1 MSRGE
6 MLQEYEDKRRKD
18 GFFTKVY
25 TAVCKAMGEENI
37 NKLESLNGDMKEM
50 IKFTYDLKCFKDA
63 LDIKEFYPEKKPLEA
78 KAKKDYGNKAYQ
90 AGKDLDALYLY
101 SQAIVT
107 TPVGADGKSRDL
119 AILLAN
125 RSAVLFSLKAFP
137 LALDDIQL
145 AFEMGYPD
153 DLAYKLY
160 DRKAKCML
168 PFKRMKEAEAAY
180 KLALEYLDKAKK
192 LDKDKKLKLQKEILQ
207 ALNFFKNAPA
217 SLKNE
222 KELELHPKPELPD
235 IPNKNP
241 LYPVMS
247 DAVTF
252 KYEEARG
259 RFAVASR
266 DIVVG
271 DVLTVEKAIVSHML
285 PEYMG
290 RNCTHCF
297 KSMKA
302 PLPCPTCTKVM
313 FCSMK
318 CRTAALSTYHKYECK
333 LVDLFLSSGMSI
345 ICFLALRS
353 VTQKPLQWF
362 RDNREM
368 FELSK
373 HDKTSGETKEQ
384 TEAYESGDYRNYFNL
399 VNHHDERKTNDMF
412 HRAMFSVFLLRCLQ
426 TQGYFPESP
435 QDSMSEDEAL
445 IGTVLCHFLEV
456 LQFNAHEVAQFEMVT
471 KTSQEG
477 AKSAFI
483 GAAVY
488 PTLALFN
495 HSCDPSIVRYYVE
508 DYVVVQAIKNI
519 FKGEEICE
527 NYGPI
532 FFHSAKDDR
541 QSRLEKQYWFK
552 CACIACQENW
562 PLMHEMTQDVLNFRC
577 GECGGS
583 APFHTSSN
591 MPQLRCGCG
600 TPINLFMGLKG
611 LTEMDEMMEAAHNEL
626 EANNLEKAQDMYT
639 SNMMKLD
646 KVLAPPYPDY
656 YKIQQQ
662 IWKCIWM
669 RHGNRIVT
677 GHARKPVVP
686 GDDEYDTVD

>member
-1 MSRGE
+1 MGSSTQDIRYIMSQDE
-6 MLQEYEDKRRKD
+6 MFQEYEEKRRKD
-18 GFFTKVY
+18 GFFPQLYK
-25 TAVCKAMGEENI
+25 AVCHAMGDENI
-37 NKLESLNGDMKEM
+37 DKLETMRDDMGEM
-50 IKFTYDLKCFKDA
+50 IKFTYELKAFKDA
-63 LDIKEFYPEKKPLEA
+63 LEIKEFFPEKNLYES
-78 KAKKDYGNKAYQ
+78 KAKKDYGNKAYKD
-90 AGKDLDALYLY
+90 GKDLDALYHY
-101 SQAIVT
+101 SQAIIAA
-107 TPVGADGKSRDL
+107 PVGQDGKSREL
-119 AILLAN
+119 SILLAN
-125 RSAVLFSLKAFP
+125 RSAVLFSLKAYGM
-137 LALDDIQL
+137 ALDDINL
-145 AFEMGYPD
+145 AFRLGYPD

-160 DRKAKCML
+160 DRKAKCL
-168 PFKRMKEAEAAY
+168 VAFKQMADAGEAY
-180 KLALEYLDKAKK
+180 KLALKYVDKATK
-192 LDKDKKLKLQKEILQ
+192 LSGDRKTQVQREIMQ
-207 ALNFFKNAPA
+207 ALAFFKNAPA
-217 SLKNE
+217 HLTKNQ
-222 KELELHPKPELPD
+222 PEVSMVHQAEVPE
-235 IPNKNP
+235 IPNKNS

-247 DAVTF
+247 DAITF
-252 KYEEARG
+252 KYEENRG
-259 RFAVASR
+259 RFAIASR

-271 DVLTVEKAIVSHML
+271 EVLTVEKAIVSHML

-318 CRTAALSTYHKYECK
+318 CRTTALSTYHKYECK

-345 ICFLALRS
+345 ICFLALRT

-384 TEAYESGDYRNYFNL
+384 KEVYESSDYRNYFNL
-399 VNHHDERKTNDMF
+399 VSHHDERKTNDMF

-426 TQGYFPESP
+426 SQGYFPDSP
-435 QDSMSEDEAL
+435 QETLTEDEHL
-445 IGTVLCHFLEV
+445 IGNILCHFLEV

-552 CACIACQENW
+552 CQCIACQENW

-611 LTEMDEMMEAAHNEL
+611 LTEMDELMEAAHKEL
-626 EANNLEKAQDMYT
+626 EANNLEKAQEMYT
-639 SNMMKLD
+639 SNLLKLD

-662 IWKCIWM
+662 IWKCI
-669 RHGNRIVT
+669 
-677 GHARKPVVP
+677 
-686 GDDEYDTVD
+686 

>member
-1 MSRGE
+1 
-6 MLQEYEDKRRKD
+6 MLQEAEEKRRAD

-25 TAVCKAMGEENI
+25 KAVCHAMGTENI
-37 NKLESLNGDMKEM
+37 NKLEELNGDMTEM
-50 IKFTYDLKCFKDA
+50 IKFTYELKCFKDA
-63 LDIKEFYPEKKPLEA
+63 LDIKEFYPEKKPLES

-101 SQAIVT
+101 SQAIIT
-107 TPVGADGKSRDL
+107 APVGKDGKSREL
-119 AILLAN
+119 AMILAN
-125 RSAVLFSLKAFP
+125 RSAVLFSLKAFD
-137 LALDDIQL
+137 LALDDIEL
-145 AFEMGYPD
+145 AFQMGYPD

-160 DRKAKCML
+160 DRRAKSLL

-180 KLALEYLDKAKK
+180 KQALQFLDKAKK
-192 LDKDKKLKLQKEILQ
+192 LDKDKKLQVQKDIMQ
-207 ALNFFKNAPA
+207 ALNFFKNAPT
-217 SLKNE
+217 SMKNE
-222 KELELHPKPELPD
+222 PELDVHPKPDVPT
-235 IPNKNP
+235 IPKTNP

-247 DAVTF
+247 DAVNF
-252 KYEEARG
+252 KYEEDRG

-266 DIVVG
+266 DITVGEVV
-271 DVLTVEKAIVSHML
+271 TVEKAVVSHML

-302 PLPCPTCTKVM
+302 PLPCNTCTKVM
-313 FCSMK
+313 FCSVK

-333 LVDLFLSSGMSI
+333 VIDLLLSSGMSI
-345 ICFLALRS
+345 ICFLALRT
-353 VTQKPLQWF
+353 VTQRGLQWF
-362 RDNREM
+362 KDNKEM
-368 FELSK
+368 FDLKK
-373 HDKTSGETKEQ
+373 HDKTSGQSKEQ
-384 TEAYESGDYRNYFNL
+384 KEVYESGDYKNYFNL
-399 VNHHDERKTNDMF
+399 VSHHDERKTNDMF

-426 TQGYFPESP
+426 TQGFFTQPP
-435 QDSMSEDEAL
+435 QELASDDEIL
-445 IGTVLCHFLEV
+445 IGTVLFHFLEV

-532 FFHSAKDDR
+532 FFHSPKDDR

-577 GECGGS
+577 STCGGS

-600 TPINLFMGLKG
+600 TPINLFAGLKG
-611 LTEMDEMMEAAHNEL
+611 LTEMDSLMEAAHNQL
-626 EANNLEKAQDMYT
+626 EDNQLAAAQEAYTNNLL
-639 SNMMKLD
+639 KLD
-646 KVLAPPYPDY
+646 AVLAPPYPDY

-669 RHGNRIVT
+669 RFGNRIVT
-677 GHARKPVVP
+677 GGIRKPVVP
-686 GDDEYDTVD
+686 GDDDYDTVD

>member
-1 MSRGE
+1 
-6 MLQEYEDKRRKD
+6 MLQEWEDKRRAD

-25 TAVCKAMGEENI
+25 KAVCHAMGEENI
-37 NKLESLNGDMKEM
+37 NKLEALEGNMTEM
-50 IKFTYDLKCFKDA
+50 IKFTYELKCFKDA
-63 LDIKEFYPEKKPLEA
+63 LDIKEFYPEKKPLES

-101 SQAIVT
+101 SQAIIT
-107 TPVGADGKSRDL
+107 CPVGADGKSREL

-137 LALDDIQL
+137 LALDDIEL

-153 DLAYKLY
+153 DLAFKLY
-160 DRKAKCML
+160 DRRAKCLL
-168 PFKRMKEAEAAY
+168 PFKRMAEAEAAY
-180 KLALEYLDKAKK
+180 KLALQYLDKAKK
-192 LDKDKKLKLQKEILQ
+192 LPEEKKKKTQKDILQ
-207 ALNFFKNAPA
+207 ALNFFKNAPESMRRDEA
-217 SLKNE
+217 MDIH
-222 KELELHPKPELPD
+222 LEPELPD
-235 IPNKNP
+235 MPHKNP

-252 KYEEARG
+252 KYEDARG
-259 RFAVASR
+259 RFAIASR
-266 DIVVG
+266 DIIVG
-271 DVLTVEKAIVSHML
+271 EVLTVEKAIVSHML

-290 RNCTHCF
+290 KNCSHCF

-302 PLPCPTCTKVM
+302 PLPCNTCTKVM
-313 FCSMK
+313 FCSVK
-318 CRTAALSTYHKYECK
+318 CRKAALSTYHKYECK
-333 LVDLFLSSGMSI
+333 MVDLFLSSGMSI
-345 ICFLALRS
+345 ICFLALRT
-353 VTQKPLQWF
+353 VTQREIQWF
-362 RDNREM
+362 RDNKDM
-368 FELSK
+368 FDLTK

-384 TEAYESGDYRNYFNL
+384 KEVYESGDYKNYFNL
-399 VNHHDERKTNDMF
+399 VNHHSERKTNDMF
-412 HRAMFSVFLLRCLQ
+412 HRAMFSVFMVRCLQ
-426 TQGYFPESP
+426 TQGYFPDP
-435 QDSMSEDEAL
+435 AKDVASEDEIL
-445 IGTVLCHFLEV
+445 IGTILFHFLEV
-456 LQFNAHEVAQFEMVT
+456 LQFNAHEVAQFEMLS

-508 DYVVVQAIKNI
+508 DWVVVQAIKNI

-532 FFHSAKDDR
+532 FFHSPKDDR

-552 CACIACQENW
+552 CACVACKENW

-600 TPINLFMGLKG
+600 TPINLFKGLKE
-611 LTEMDEMMEAAHNEL
+611 LTDMDELGEAAMKEL
-626 EANNLEKAQDMYT
+626 EAFNLEKAQEMYT
-639 SNMMKLD
+639 SNLRKLD
-646 KVLAPPYPDY
+646 AVLAPPYPDY
-656 YKIQQQ
+656 YKIQQH

-669 RHGNRIVT
+669 RNGNRIVT
-677 GHARKPVVP
+677 GGIRKPVVP
-686 GDDEYDTVD
+686 GDDDYDTVD

>member
-6 MLQEYEDKRRKD
+6 MLQEWEDKRRAD

-25 TAVCKAMGEENI
+25 KAVCHAMGEENI
-37 NKLESLNGDMKEM
+37 NKLEALEGNMTEM
-50 IKFTYDLKCFKDA
+50 IKFTFDLKCFKDA
-63 LDIKEFYPEKKPLEA
+63 LDIKEFYPEKKPLES

-101 SQAIVT
+101 SQAIIT
-107 TPVGADGKSRDL
+107 CPVGADGKSREL

-137 LALDDIQL
+137 LALDDIEL

-153 DLAYKLY
+153 DLAFKLY
-160 DRKAKCML
+160 DRRAKCLL
-168 PFKRMKEAEAAY
+168 PFKRMSEAEAAY
-180 KLALEYLDKAKK
+180 KLALQYLDKAKK
-192 LDKDKKLKLQKEILQ
+192 LPEEKKKKTQKDILQ
-207 ALNFFKNAPA
+207 ALNFFKNAPESMRRDEA
-217 SLKNE
+217 MDIH
-222 KELELHPKPELPD
+222 LEPELPD
-235 IPNKNP
+235 MPHKNP

-252 KYEEARG
+252 KYEDARG
-259 RFAVASR
+259 RFAIASR
-266 DIVVG
+266 DIIVG
-271 DVLTVEKAIVSHML
+271 EVLTVEKAIVSHML

-290 RNCTHCF
+290 KNCSHCF

-302 PLPCPTCTKVM
+302 PLPCNTCTKVM
-313 FCSMK
+313 FCSVK
-318 CRTAALSTYHKYECK
+318 CRKAALSTYHKYECK
-333 LVDLFLSSGMSI
+333 MVDLFLSSGMSI
-345 ICFLALRS
+345 ICFLALRT
-353 VTQKPLQWF
+353 VTQREIQWF
-362 RDNREM
+362 RDNKDM
-368 FELSK
+368 FDLTK

-384 TEAYESGDYRNYFNL
+384 KEVYESGDYKNYFNL
-399 VNHHDERKTNDMF
+399 VNHHSERKTNDMF
-412 HRAMFSVFLLRCLQ
+412 HRAMFSVFMVRCLR
-426 TQGYFPESP
+426 TQGYFPDP
-435 QDSMSEDEAL
+435 PTDVASEDEIL
-445 IGTVLCHFLEV
+445 IGKILFHFLEV
-456 LQFNAHEVAQFEMVT
+456 LQFNAHEVAQFEMLS

-508 DYVVVQAIKNI
+508 DWVVVQAIKNI

-532 FFHSAKDDR
+532 FFHSPKDDR

-552 CACIACQENW
+552 CACVACKENW

-600 TPINLFMGLKG
+600 TPINLFKGLKE
-611 LTEMDEMMEAAHNEL
+611 LTDMDELGEAAMKEL
-626 EANNLEKAQDMYT
+626 EAFNLEKAQEMYT
-639 SNMMKLD
+639 SNLCKLD
-646 KVLAPPYPDY
+646 AVLAPPYPDY
-656 YKIQQQ
+656 YKIQQH

-669 RHGNRIVT
+669 RNGNRIVT
-677 GHARKPVVP
+677 GGIRKPVVP
-686 GDDEYDTVD
+686 GDDDYDTVD